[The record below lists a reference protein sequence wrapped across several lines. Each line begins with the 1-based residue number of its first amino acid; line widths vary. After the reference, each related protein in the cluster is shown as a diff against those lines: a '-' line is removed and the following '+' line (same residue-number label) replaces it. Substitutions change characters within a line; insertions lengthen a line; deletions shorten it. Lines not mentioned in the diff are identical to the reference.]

1 MEIERLGTFIGKHC
15 ETTALKRA
23 MDFHGIYLSEE
34 MLIGIGGGI
43 SFMYWYGKNMPYPF
57 IGARNGGI
65 PSFVENICRRI
76 GITATVIETTSL
88 RKGYLNLKS
97 LLATGEPVITYG
109 DIAYLPHYA
118 IAETTHFGGHGFIVF
133 DLDETE
139 NKVSIFDRGLK
150 PVTISIDDLNRSRNS
165 KHTPF
170 PPKNRLIK
178 IQCPSRLNDLKEGIK
193 AGIRESYQDM
203 TNPVIKNSGLPG
215 MKKWSKEILKW
226 SSMFEGI
233 NMLGALISSF
243 VYIETGGTGGNAF
256 RFVYADFLDEASEV
270 IEEPVMREAADI
282 LRESAVVW
290 GDIARGHL
298 PDSYPTLKKMRE
310 LTLRK
315 NEYFEQ
321 QAPGA
326 LESMNKI
333 NEEIRSMLK
342 PALTELVYAPEF
354 LKDVQQNIIRCYEL
368 ERKAFQLLASI

>member
-1 MEIERLGTFIGKHC
+1 MDIERLGTFVGKHC
-15 ETTALKRA
+15 ETTALKRVL
-23 MDFHGIYLSEE
+23 DFHGLNLSEE
-34 MLIGIGGGI
+34 MLLGIGGGI
-43 SFMYWYGKNMPYPF
+43 SFMYWYNKNMPYPF

-76 GITATVIETTSL
+76 GVTAIVIETTSL
-88 RKGYLNLKS
+88 KKGYQNLKS

-133 DLDETE
+133 ALDELKNE
-139 NKVSIFDRGLK
+139 VCIFDRGLK

-165 KHTPF
+165 KHSPF
-170 PPKNRLIK
+170 PPKNRLIGV
-178 IQCPSRLNDLKEGIK
+178 QCPSKLNDLREGVR

-203 TNPVIKNSGLPG
+203 TNPVIKDRGLPG
-215 MKKWSKEILKW
+215 MKKWSKEIMKW
-226 SSMFEGI
+226 PSMFEGI

-256 RFVYADFLDEASEV
+256 RFVYADFLGEASEI
-270 IEEPVMREAADI
+270 IEEPVLKQVAD
-282 LRESAVVW
+282 LSRESAVVW

-298 PDSYPTLKKMRE
+298 PDSCPTLKKMRE
-310 LTLRK
+310 LTLKK

-321 QAPGA
+321 QVPDA
-326 LESMNKI
+326 LEAMNKI

-342 PALTELVYAPEF
+342 PALAELVYAPEF
-354 LKDVQQNIIRCYEL
+354 LKDVQQNIMRCYEI
-368 ERKAFQLLASI
+368 EQKAFQLLGTI

>member
-203 TNPVIKNSGLPG
+203 TNPVIKNRGLPG

-368 ERKAFQLLASI
+368 EWKAFQLLASI